1 VTPLQ
6 VARHAVQREA
16 LARREGERRSAELDH
31 ALAADFH
38 DRRGAD
44 RRAEIARRNADRI
57 EAARFN
63 HALARWHD
71 IRSVA

>member
-1 VTPLQ
+1 MTPLQ
-6 VARHAVQREA
+6 ITRHAVQREA

-63 HALARWHD
+63 GALATWFRL
-71 IRSVA
+71 RRVT